1 LSGLQFANHGNIEM
15 QSSAIRFLCTTNP
28 RSIVATA
35 ESRNLPRNL
44 LRNLTIDCNE
54 VIMDIRRLTERDAES
69 YRQLRF
75 EALQLEPWAFTE
87 STAEHQAMTLDTI
100 QDRLGSGTCDDN
112 FVLGVFDAG
121 QLVGMAGFYRRQ
133 GEKICHRGE
142 IWGAYVARQHRG
154 KGLGRTLLEEL
165 IRQLR
170 SNPSLEQVALGV
182 SVGNVSAKRVYE
194 SLGFETYGRETHA
207 LKIGDTYVDEELMV
221 LYFVR

>member
-1 LSGLQFANHGNIEM
+1 M

-35 ESRNLPRNL
+35 ESRNLPRNR
-44 LRNLTIDCNE
+44 LRNRPHNLTIDCNE

-69 YRQLRF
+69 FRQLRF

-87 STAEHQAMTLDTI
+87 STAEHQAMTLETI
-100 QDRLGSGTCDDN
+100 QHRLGSGACDDN

-133 GEKICHRGE
+133 SEKICHRGE
-142 IWGAYVARQHRG
+142 IWGVYVARQHRG
-154 KGLGRTLLEEL
+154 KSLGRTLLEEL

-170 SNPSLEQVALGV
+170 SNPGLEQVALGV
-182 SVGNVSAKRVYE
+182 SVGNISAKRLYE
-194 SLGFETYGRETHA
+194 SLGFETYGCETHA
-207 LKIGDTYVDEELMV
+207 LKIGDSYVDEELMV
-221 LYFVR
+221 LYFAR

>member
-1 LSGLQFANHGNIEM
+1 MSGLQFANHGNIEM
-15 QSSAIRFLCTTNP
+15 QSSAVRFLCTTNP

-35 ESRNLPRNL
+35 ESHNLPRNL
-44 LRNLTIDCNE
+44 LRNPTIDCNE

-142 IWGAYVARQHRG
+142 IWGVYVARQHRG